1 MNSPSISLPLRV
13 RAFGIAAALLT
24 LGSISTLS
32 AAALYWDANA
42 NGTDATYGGDGT
54 WDGASTVWNTSATI
68 GSGSLQ
74 AWTGGS
80 ADSANF
86 LRNTTGTV
94 TVSGTQTVGSMT
106 LGSNTGSFTTGT
118 GTAYTLNGGIIDIRA
133 ASFAVGLNNNLG
145 TSTLNSQTNWFGGS
159 TAGATNQQRININ
172 SGLLTLAGTVQD
184 ASGVSGTHNLS
195 LELYSGSSLD
205 ISGNIT
211 KAAGSSGVV
220 LLVGNAATAN
230 NIFVSL
236 GGNNTGL
243 TGAVALGRGTLTL
256 NHSNALSGSTGV
268 TVANVNTTVPAADT
282 ANLLIGTAGVT
293 INQAITYT
301 ALTATDTSDIRT
313 IGGSNTSGTAAFS
326 GTITLNAFAA
336 SGTGSSLRVTSASGG
351 TVDFSGNITD
361 GSNSVALLLNGTGS
375 VRFTRAA
382 GMNYDGGTT
391 VSSGTLLVN
400 NTSGSGTGTGA
411 VSVNSTATLGGSGI
425 ISGNTTLAAG
435 SFLTPGASAGAAGN
449 LTFGGNLDIS
459 GLAAGTGGLLFDLG
473 AAGAGDKI
481 TLSTGALS
489 IGSGVLDFN
498 DFSFTALSG
507 FGAGVYTLIGTS
519 TSIVGTLG
527 TNLTGTVSGLDAS
540 LSLSGNDVILT
551 VTAIPEPSAF
561 AVLLGASALGA
572 VALSRRKRG

>member
-1 MNSPSISLPLRV
+1 MNSTSIPRTLRA

-32 AAALYWDANA
+32 AAALYWDTNA

-54 WDGASTVWNTSATI
+54 WDGANTIWNTSATI

-94 TVSGTQTVGSMT
+94 TVSGTQTVGNVI
-106 LGSNTGSFTTGT
+106 LGSSTGSFTTGT

-145 TSTLNSQTNWFGGS
+145 NSTLNSQTNWFGGS

-205 ISGNIT
+205 ISGSIT
-211 KAAGSSGVV
+211 KASGSSGVV
-220 LLVGNAATAN
+220 LLVGNAGTAN
-230 NIFVSL
+230 NTFVSL

-293 INQAITYT
+293 ISQAITYT

-313 IGGSNTSGTAAFS
+313 IGGSNTTGTATFS
-326 GTITLNAFAA
+326 GTITLGAFAA

-375 VRFTRAA
+375 VRFTRAT

-411 VSVNSTATLGGSGI
+411 VSVGSAATLGGSGI
-425 ISGNTTLAAG
+425 ISGNTTLASG
-435 SFLTPGASAGAAGN
+435 SFLAPGASAGAAGN

-473 AAGAGDKI
+473 AAGSGDKI

-507 FGAGVYTLIGTS
+507 FGAGVYTLIDTS

-527 TNLTGTVSGLDAS
+527 SNLTGTVAGLDAV

-551 VTAIPEPSAF
+551 VTAIPEPSTF
-561 AVLLGASALGA
+561 AALLGTSALGA
-572 VALSRRKRG
+572 AALSRRKRR